1 MAIPPVSYKGVVNG
15 GSTALDGSVH
25 FDDDDFDLLDDDVN
39 CGIKDGVPFIDFS
52 ERIQELMIKIEPW
65 SPDFD
70 PSQAY
75 PKRILAWIRLPG
87 LPITWYKRS
96 LLEANGSY
104 VGSVVKIDFQTDN
117 GRRGRFARMAVKIN
131 LNQPLVSEIVINGR
145 TQLVEYESL
154 PVVCFHCDTYGHVHD
169 QCPCRLQPEDPLTTT
184 VLPPIPPPTQL
195 PTKPFDPWTLVE
207 KRRNR
212 TIRTNRT
219 SSRPND
225 VPLVTHSRFNPLFS
239 GNDHAHIPDT
249 LVAVDSIEA
258 PAEHTELT
266 GDITAPAIVHVIQNS
281 VATPTSENDL
291 TAVSAGNKSKAKNKV
306 TGVMRKHNQNVLG
319 SRNLNIMPLKDP
331 VGI

>member
-1 MAIPPVSYKGVVNG
+1 MNMDCDTLPSTMAIPPVSYKGVVNG

-25 FDDDDFDLLDDDVN
+25 FDDDDFDLLDDD
-39 CGIKDGVPFIDFS
+39 
-52 ERIQELMIKIEPW
+52 
-65 SPDFD
+65 
-70 PSQAY
+70 
-75 PKRILAWIRLPG
+75 
-87 LPITWYKRS
+87 
-96 LLEANGSY
+96 
-104 VGSVVKIDFQTDN
+104 
-117 GRRGRFARMAVKIN
+117 
-131 LNQPLVSEIVINGR
+131 
-145 TQLVEYESL
+145 
-154 PVVCFHCDTYGHVHD
+154 
-169 QCPCRLQPEDPLTTT
+169 CPCRLQPEDPLTTT